1 MGEQRAVGVGSG
13 MVQLGWAQGWCCSV
27 GSASHSS
34 SAPLCLP
41 GSAVSHC
48 QHCCPRPGMGWDGM
62 LCTPLLLSPPRVGLR
77 AAQTNP
83 GTSGGA
89 VKLHSVPTAARV
101 SVNALMS
108 SAVVSCF
115 FLLLSEVA
123 AGRGWCLQLSLYG
136 MLLSASAF
144 VPCGAGGAAQSRRN
158 AAHSASRASGR
169 ALIRRGGLCGSAL
182 QGAEL

>member
-1 MGEQRAVGVGSG
+1 MALLSGLSFTQLFSTSLPARQRCV
-13 MVQLGWAQGWCCSV
+13 
-27 GSASHSS
+27 
-34 SAPLCLP
+34 PLPALLP
-41 GSAVSHC
+41 TSWD
-48 QHCCPRPGMGWDGM
+48 GMGWDGM
-62 LCTPLLLSPPRVGLR
+62 GWDGMGWDGMGWDAVYPPPPDPPPVGLR

-169 ALIRRGGLCGSAL
+169 ALIRKGGLCGSAL